1 MPSHTPRLSV
11 CIIAR
16 DAAATL
22 GDTLASVQGLAHEV
36 LVTDTGST
44 DHTAQ
49 IATDRGARVD
59 TFTWIDDFS
68 AAVNHVIDRARGD
81 WILNLDSDESLRPE
95 SVPALRRLLTQDDL
109 YAATVLR
116 RDLADAADPS
126 RYTRMRQLR
135 LLRPDP
141 DRRYTGRL
149 HRRLTPSA
157 HQRAAA
163 RGQRVIDSPVEIDH
177 LGYTGDQPQAK
188 LHRSARLMEM
198 ELRDRPDQ
206 CYFHVELG
214 RTWAQLNDPRG
225 GALLRRAAEQ
235 AATDAQRRG
244 LPRGMLSQLLE
255 HQIVAAALPPDHPFA
270 PSPDLPPAEALRI
283 AARDFPNNAPLL
295 HHRAAHAFV
304 QQDFAAATELLEH
317 LLALGRSHGYD
328 ADASFD
334 PDILGPATTLNLGAC
349 HVRTGRLDDA
359 EALFATLLDHP
370 LHGPAARQNLDQ
382 VQDFRASS

>member
-44 DHTAQ
+44 DHTAR

-95 SVPALRRLLTQDDL
+95 SVPALRQLLTQDDL

-141 DRRYTGRL
+141 DRRYVGRL

-157 HQRAAA
+157 HQRAEA
-163 RGQRVIDSPVEIDH
+163 RGQRVIDSTVEIDH

-206 CYFHVELG
+206 FYFHVELG

-225 GALLRRAAEQ
+225 GALLCRAAEQ

-270 PSPDLPPAEALRI
+270 PGPALPPAEALRI
-283 AARDFPNNAPLL
+283 AAQDFPDNAPLV
-295 HHRAAHAFV
+295 HHRAAHAFAR
-304 QQDFAAATELLEH
+304 QDFAQAAQLLEH
-317 LLALGRSHGYD
+317 LLRLGRTHGYD
-328 ADASFD
+328 TDASFN
-334 PDILGPATTLNLGAC
+334 PDILGPQARLNLGAAC
-349 HVRTGRLDDA
+349 VRTNRLP
-359 EALFATLLDHP
+359 EAIAHFTAIQDHP
-370 LHGPAARQNLDQ
+370 AQGPAARQNLAALRD
-382 VQDFRASS
+382 AGYA